1 MPDVHLALKHRS
13 ERSQV
18 YKTPDRYILK
28 RSNVN
33 VMIYNIWDMKRISL
47 EKFTVHY
54 SIYFSCNIII
64 FYFIHFFVV
73 II

>member
-1 MPDVHLALKHRS
+1 MPDAHLALKHRS

-54 SIYFSCNIII
+54 YFFKYCTVL
-64 FYFIHFFVV
+64 FFISFTFLL
-73 II
+73 